1 VSLSIGIQQQS
12 ALTLVQRL
20 NQIERPITA
29 KALAD
34 LLGVSHITV
43 YKLAAKGVIPSFRIA
58 TAVRF
63 DTRQVARWLVGSLAV
78 TK

>member
-1 VSLSIGIQQQS
+1 MSLSIGIQQQS

-63 DTRQVARWLVGSLAV
+63 DTRQVARWLAGGAQ
-78 TK
+78 